1 MTDVRAST
9 QARWLA
15 VTSVAVGTFTIVTSE
30 MLPVGLLTSI
40 ASDLRVSDG
49 TAGLMMT
56 APGLVAA
63 VAAPLLAV
71 TTRRVDR
78 RVTLLGLMALLAVA
92 NLAGAFA
99 QSHVVMMAARVLT
112 GVSIGG
118 FWAFAAGLAP
128 RLVPGRS
135 VGRATSIILSG
146 VSVAAVLGVPAA
158 TFVSSFAGWRSAFIA
173 MGAVALVLL
182 AVLAATLPPL
192 PGDPPPSEDGPAAP
206 VRPRNDRAP
215 AQDALTTA
223 QSHPADRN
231 ALQDTQSPLAGQDVR
246 TAAQS
251 LPGGQDTRTAA
262 QSLPGGQ
269 DTPAPARD
277 AAGARRPDA
286 RPAWL
291 SRPLKLVLVLTVLL
305 VSGHFAAY
313 TYVRPFMEQISHA
326 GPALIST
333 ALLVY
338 GAAGVAGNFASGAL
352 AARSPRPVLIALAA
366 LMALATAALPVIGL
380 PLAVLVVWGLGYG
393 GVGVALQLWIM
404 REGGGELGTALFVSA
419 FNVSIAIGAFAGGRV
434 VDGVSITAVMWLAAG
449 LAALGAVVAG
459 IWGRSRT
466 TGS

>member
-1 MTDVRAST
+1 MTLTDVRAST

-30 MLPVGLLTSI
+30 MLPVGVLTAIS
-40 ASDLRVSDG
+40 SDLRVSDG

-92 NLAGAFA
+92 NLLGALA
-99 QSHVVMMAARVLT
+99 QSHAVMMAARVLT

-135 VGRATSIILSG
+135 IGRATSIILSG
-146 VSVAAVLGVPAA
+146 VSVASVLGVPAA
-158 TFVSSFAGWRSAFIA
+158 TFVSSFAGWRSAFAA
-173 MGAVALVLL
+173 MGVVALALL

-192 PGDPPPSEDGPAAP
+192 PGDPPSTPAL
-206 VRPRNDRAP
+206 PRNDRE
-215 AQDALTTA
+215 TA
-223 QSHPADRN
+223 QNGS
-231 ALQDTQSPLAGQDVR
+231 T
-246 TAAQS
+246 
-251 LPGGQDTRTAA
+251 
-262 QSLPGGQ
+262 
-269 DTPAPARD
+269 PARD
-277 AAGARRPDA
+277 AARGAEAAHRPGG

-291 SRPLKLVLVLTVLL
+291 SRPLRLVLVLTVLL

-313 TYVRPFMEQISHA
+313 TYVRPFLEQVSHA

-352 AARSPRPVLIALAA
+352 ATRNPRPVLIALAA

-419 FNVSIAIGAFAGGRV
+419 FNVSIALGAFAGGRV
-434 VDGVSITAVMWLAAG
+434 VDGVSISAVMGLAAG